1 MAMSL
6 LGIAAHVAK
15 RVQRLSAETPA
26 GDLAERSLY
35 IRTPR
40 PVDFVAEWA
49 ELRFADP
56 EKGFIV
62 PKEKATAEEA
72 ARLAVESKA
81 TALAVWVER
90 NFHAGDWEHLEA
102 VRRALPDACLVA
114 RDFVVDP
121 WQMVRARAAGAD
133 GVELMPAVLG
143 PNLEAFAEGAR
154 KIGLTPVVFGED
166 GRPRPVGPDPRA

>member
-1 MAMSL
+1 MALSL
-6 LGIAAHVAK
+6 VGIAAHVAK

-26 GDLAERSLY
+26 ESLAERPLY
-35 IRTPR
+35 LRQPR
-40 PVDFVAEWA
+40 PVDFGAEWV

-72 ARLAVESKA
+72 ARLALESKA
-81 TALAVWVER
+81 TAISVWVER

-102 VRRALPDACLVA
+102 VRRALPDACLLA
-114 RDFVVDP
+114 RDYVVDP

-133 GVELMPAVLG
+133 GVELLPALLG
-143 PNLEAFAEGAR
+143 PSLDAFADGAR
-154 KIGLTPVVFGED
+154 KIGLTPAVFGED
-166 GRPRPVGPDPRA
+166 GRPRPVGPPPRA